1 MKIDYKLDLLSKETT
16 KLLGRTEKVIGKD
29 KNGENVPKLEIVD
42 VILIHYNAIN
52 NSYQQASIFNFVS
65 FKQFGQLMAI
75 APYSLTML

>member
-42 VILIHYNAIN
+42 VILMHCNVFN
-52 NSYQQASIFNFVS
+52 NSVIKKHQKFYLYLCLRNN
-65 FKQFGQLMAI
+65 LD
-75 APYSLTML
+75 Y

>member
-42 VILIHYNAIN
+42 VTLMHCNVFN
-52 NSYQQASIFNFVS
+52 NSVIKKHQKFYLYLCLRNN
-65 FKQFGQLMAI
+65 LD
-75 APYSLTML
+75 Y

>member
-42 VILIHYNAIN
+42 VILMHCNVVN
-52 NSYQQASIFNFVS
+52 NSVIKSIKRFIYIC
-65 FKQFGQLMAI
+65 A
-75 APYSLTML
+75 

>member
-1 MKIDYKLDLLSKETT
+1 MKQLRS
-16 KLLGRTEKVIGKD
+16 TEKVIDKD